1 MVLRTTDDII
11 DSVTGAIQSASP
23 QLRVDVDKGP
33 FYYLAARGVA
43 TPLADISASVERIAL
58 LSTLQFPAVAT
69 GQEALAVAR
78 SFGITLGSGG
88 YASGIAYAFTTRRP
102 SGGDTFTVS
111 AGDSFST
118 GSTSGGIT
126 FDAVESRTLSASNAD
141 AFFNS
146 ATRRYE
152 LPVRV
157 VAVSAGTAG
166 NVPAFS
172 LQSIRSGA
180 QAFDGVYNVSAF
192 VGGSAAQSIET
203 AYARTQQR
211 LLGLDNFSRG
221 GLVANIQNID
231 TSRILAVELTYSSE
245 YPFLFYRL
253 PDSPAVDA
261 WVLDTPDTRSV
272 IESITASPGQSS
284 FLLSY
289 KPAVSLTTVQLN
301 GASVGASLVLDT
313 SLAYGRSTKESS
325 YVVLDVPA
333 AFGDV
338 VDISYNYDAVLA
350 NIQTKVDGYLNSSA
364 GALFATD
371 VLIRYPQQT
380 PVTVSVTGSV
390 LGTFDPTSV
399 EEDVATVIGN
409 YLSNGNGDAPLL
421 GGMRTPAD
429 LRDLIRATVPGV
441 STLAIPIFCR
451 KSVGPL
457 VETIDVPRNSQ
468 LIVESTEDV
477 YVKFI

>member
-11 DSVTGAIQSASP
+11 DSVTEAIQTASP

-43 TPLADISASVERIAL
+43 QPLADIAASVERIAL
-58 LSTLQFPAVAT
+58 LSTLQFPNVAS
-69 GQEALAVAR
+69 GQEALSVAR
-78 SFGITLGSGG
+78 AFGLTLGSGG
-88 YASGIAYAFTTRRP
+88 YATGMAYVFTTRRP
-102 SGGDTFTVS
+102 AGGDTFTVS
-111 AGDSFST
+111 EGDTFATGSST
-118 GSTSGGIT
+118 GGIA
-126 FDAVESRTLSASNAD
+126 FEAIESRTLSASNAD

-157 VAVSAGTAG
+157 AAISAGTTG
-166 NVPAFS
+166 NIPAFT

-180 QAFDGVYNVSAF
+180 LSFDGVYNVSSF
-192 VGGSAAQSIET
+192 VGGTAAQSVDT

-231 TSRILAVELTYSSE
+231 TSRILAVQLTYSSE

-261 WVLDTPDTRSV
+261 WVLNTPDTRSV
-272 IESITASPGQSS
+272 IESFTATPSQTN

-289 KPAVSLTTVQLN
+289 KPAVSLTGVQVN
-301 GASVGASLVLDT
+301 GIPVSASLVLDT
-313 SLAYGRSTKESS
+313 SLSYGRSTKESS
-325 YVVLDVPA
+325 YVVLATPAFAGDIVDV
-333 AFGDV
+333 
-338 VDISYNYDAVLA
+338 SYNYDACLA
-350 NIQTKVDGYLNSSA
+350 NIQTKVDGYLNSAA

-371 VLIRYPQQT
+371 VLARYPQQT
-380 PVTVSVTGSV
+380 PVTVTVTGSV

-399 EEDVATVIGN
+399 EEDVATVVGN

-429 LRDLIRATVPGV
+429 LRDLLRATVPGI
-441 STLAIPIFCR
+441 STVAIPVFCR
-451 KSVGPL
+451 KTVGPM
-457 VETIDVPRNSQ
+457 VETIDIPRNSQ
-468 LIVESTEDV
+468 LIVESPEDIV
-477 YVKFI
+477 VKFI